1 MSLTPGKDCL
11 TFLIALHAHQPVDN
25 FDHVCAEAFDKSYN
39 PFLDV
44 LSDFPG
50 IKISFH
56 ISGSL
61 LDWALAKE
69 PDFINMLKELVKK
82 GQVEILTSGYYEPIL
97 ILLPEWDVLGQIE
110 LHKSKMK
117 ELFKTTPVGLWLTER
132 VWEPGLP
139 KVLKKAGIKFT
150 IVDDEHF
157 KLAGYDVENLTGY
170 YLTEEE
176 GNEVAVFP
184 GSKFLRY
191 AMPFKLVEETIN
203 YLKLKREEGKNC
215 IVFADD
221 IEKFGFWPKTYQ
233 WVYEKEWLRN
243 LFKALS
249 ENSSWIKTAHFKD
262 VLTQHKPTGRVYLPC
277 ASYSEMMEWSGNMF
291 RNFLIKYPESNH
303 LHKRMFGL
311 SSSIQECSPKF
322 KSKLDEAKL
331 NLYKAQNNDVYWHGV
346 FGGLYL
352 THLRHS
358 AYRHLIKAEKVMENV
373 FNAKFP
379 FYEVKDFD
387 FDGRKEILFKDSVFN
402 IYIAPEAGGTI
413 TEIDY
418 KPVEVNL
425 LNTLSRRK
433 ELYHEKILQADK
445 AACSQSGGGSPAS
458 IHDIPKTGGFNAG
471 DVVYDRY
478 RKAAWLDHL
487 YGEDGLDAYS
497 FLKNNTPD
505 ILPHWGEK
513 YDYDILRNKI
523 TQLFTFTDL
532 NIEKKLT
539 VNKNTLDFKYKIYN
553 NIPDAKFFSS
563 EFNLLFYA
571 PELTSGNQIKQL
583 DKLLIEDE
591 WFNLKYEILFSQE
604 TFLFA
609 HPIETISDSEAG
621 IKKTYQGA
629 SLHFIWPLDK
639 KNLDIQFQIKVEPR

>member
-1 MSLTPGKDCL
+1 MDLKSDKDVL
-11 TFLIALHAHQPVDN
+11 TFLIAVHAHQPVDN
-25 FDHVCAEAFDKSYN
+25 FDHVCAEAFDRSYN

-44 LSDFPG
+44 LSAFPG

-61 LDWALAKE
+61 LDWALTNE
-69 PDFINMLKELVKK
+69 PDFINRLEELVRN

-97 ILLPEWDVLGQIE
+97 TLLPEGDIPGQIE
-110 LHKSKMK
+110 MHKSKMK
-117 ELFKTTPVGLWLTER
+117 ELFKITPVGLWLTER

-139 KVLKKAGIKFT
+139 KFLKKAGIKFT

-170 YLTEEE
+170 YLTEDK

-203 YLKLKREEGKNC
+203 YLRLKLEEGKNC

-221 IEKFGFWPKTYQ
+221 IEKFGFWPETYQ
-233 WVYEKEWLRN
+233 WVYEEGWLRN
-243 LFKALS
+243 FFEALS
-249 ENSSWIKTAHFKD
+249 ENSSWIKTVHFKD
-262 VLTQHKPTGRVYLPC
+262 VLTRNKPAGRVYLPC

-291 RNFLIKYPESNH
+291 KNFLIKYPESNH
-303 LHKRMFGL
+303 LHKRMFNV

-322 KSKLDEAKL
+322 KSKLDEARL

-352 THLRHS
+352 THLRHN
-358 AYRHLIKAEKVMENV
+358 AYRYLIKAEKVLESA
-373 FNAKFP
+373 FNTKFP
-379 FYEVKDFD
+379 LYEVKDFD
-387 FDGRKEILFKDSVFN
+387 FDGRKEIIFKDSVFN

-418 KPVEVNL
+418 KPAEVNL

-433 ELYHEKILQADK
+433 ELYHEKILQVDK
-445 AACSQSGGGSPAS
+445 VACSQSGGGFPSS
-458 IHDIPKTGGFNAG
+458 IHDIQRTEEFVTGDAP
-471 DVVYDRY
+471 VYDRY
-478 RKAAWLDHL
+478 RKSAWIDHL
-487 YGEDGLDAYS
+487 YREGALDVHS

-505 ILPHWGEK
+505 ILPFWGEK
-513 YDYDILRNKI
+513 YDYEILRNKI
-523 TQLFTFTDL
+523 TQSVTIADL
-532 NIEKKLT
+532 NIEKSLI
-539 VNKNTLDFKYKIYN
+539 VDKNTLDFKYKIYN
-553 NIPDAKFFSS
+553 NIPDAKLFSS
-563 EFNLLFYA
+563 EFNFLFYA
-571 PELTSGNQIKQL
+571 PELMTNSQMIQL

-591 WFNLKYEILFSQE
+591 WSNLKYEIIFSQRIA
-604 TFLFA
+604 FYSY
-609 HPIETISDSEAG
+609 PIETMSDSAAG
-621 IKKTYQGA
+621 W
-629 SLHFIWPLDK
+629 SR
-639 KNLDIQFQIKVEPR
+639 KNLSGYVAAFYLAAG